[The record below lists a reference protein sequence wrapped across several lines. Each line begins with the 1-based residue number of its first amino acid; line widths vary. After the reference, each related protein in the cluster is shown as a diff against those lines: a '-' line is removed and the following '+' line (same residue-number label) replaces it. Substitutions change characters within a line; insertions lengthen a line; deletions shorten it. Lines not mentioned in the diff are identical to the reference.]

1 MEKPRA
7 AENSGQAGGSSA
19 PSGTGQ
25 NASRKRGAVA
35 SGRAAGGG
43 ASGARKKKAAFKAP
57 RRGAPDYFVHE
68 MDDDML
74 LIISNTGDRPV
85 AKRKHQAAARKQQRV
100 QRSSVAGK
108 RKRDRSGAPAAK
120 ALVLG
125 GQATDSQAAAG
136 PSWGEHLP
144 VEILVR
150 IFQALV
156 AAEGAVPTL
165 CRVARVCRLWYG
177 AASSP
182 ALWQR
187 VSVGFCWGGPGE
199 KQAPQ
204 TEKRI
209 RTHGG
214 SCGAGQKRLPSPD
227 MGLYAAL
234 LLPIP
239 PHASL
244 SPESWINSPFRLG
257 RFSLLRDFALC
268 HWRSQVPFVLQA
280 LAESCPLLAALKLS
294 HCSSV
299 SPESLSAL
307 AGRCPQLES
316 LNLQNSQVDSAAV
329 VSFLEAAG
337 SRLRQLW
344 LTYSS
349 RMNAVVTALSS
360 GCCPGLHLLEVNT
373 EIKQSSQHLLLSAEQ
388 LQAAC
393 PQLQVL
399 RLLNVIWSPKPSPRS
414 APTSL
419 GFPQLEELCLAT
431 TSYSFVTDSILQKIL
446 QASPRLRV
454 LDLRGCCRV
463 TPKGLQELSCPGEP
477 WGPISGEHWG
487 PRSGRCVG
495 SS

>member
-1 MEKPRA
+1 
-7 AENSGQAGGSSA
+7 
-19 PSGTGQ
+19 
-25 NASRKRGAVA
+25 
-35 SGRAAGGG
+35 
-43 ASGARKKKAAFKAP
+43 
-57 RRGAPDYFVHE
+57 
-68 MDDDML
+68 
-74 LIISNTGDRPV
+74 
-85 AKRKHQAAARKQQRV
+85 
-100 QRSSVAGK
+100 
-108 RKRDRSGAPAAK
+108 
-120 ALVLG
+120 
-125 GQATDSQAAAG
+125 
-136 PSWGEHLP
+136 WGEHLP

-214 SCGAGQKRLPSPD
+214 S
-227 MGLYAAL
+227 
-234 LLPIP
+234 
-239 PHASL
+239 
-244 SPESWINSPFRLG
+244 LG